1 MFVSV
6 FKGIETLTKMAQE
19 QKKTD
24 NSNSNNSN

>member
-6 FKGIETLTKMAQE
+6 FKGIETLTIKAQE